1 MKKEGSKTTT
11 KKCSKA
17 AQPAEQV
24 VEQQV
29 EITEQEIK
37 IQEEM
42 ETKKTRIESDLIG
55 SREIPME
62 CYYGVQTV
70 RAIEN
75 FPITGIGLNRYPN
88 IVKYLGVIKL
98 AAAIANYE
106 TGKISKEVYEGIAKA
121 CQDVIEGKLND
132 QFPVDV
138 IQGGAGT
145 STNMNA
151 NEVIANRALEYMGYQ
166 PGQYEYCSPNDH
178 VNASQSTNDAYPC
191 ATRLAIYADH
201 LEMISH
207 LDLLISSLERK
218 AREFKDV
225 IKMGRTQLQD
235 AVPMTLGL
243 SFHAF
248 AQSLRN
254 EKEHLIHDS
263 KEFLYVN
270 MGATAIGTG
279 ICSTLEYREVCLRA
293 LRDITG
299 WDIQLA
305 KDFVQ
310 ATSDATPMLVY
321 SSALRTLCTSL
332 CKVCN
337 DLRLMSSGPRCGLGE
352 ISLPALQPGS
362 SIMPGKV
369 NPVIPEV
376 VNQICYRVMGNDHCI
391 MLGANNAQLEL
402 NVMEPVMVYALLES
416 IELMQNGFDVLR
428 TLCIDGIVANEK
440 RCKELVENSVGVITA
455 LVPVIGYKPC
465 TKLAKEA
472 IETGRG
478 VMDLVR
484 EQGLLTEE
492 QIEDA
497 MSTKRIML

>member
-1 MKKEGSKTTT
+1 MAT
-11 KKCSKA
+11 K
-17 AQPAEQV
+17 Q
-24 VEQQV
+24 
-29 EITEQEIK
+29 TR
-37 IQEEM
+37 M
-42 ETKKTRIESDLIG
+42 EFDLIG
-55 SREIPME
+55 TREIPME
-62 CYYGVQTV
+62 CKYGVQTL
-70 RAIEN
+70 RAIDN
-75 FPITGIGLNRYPN
+75 FPITGIGINRYPN
-88 IVKYLGVIKL
+88 VVKYLGVIKK
-98 AAAIANYE
+98 AAAVANYE
-106 TGKISKEVYEGIAKA
+106 TGKISKEIYEGIVKG
-121 CQDVIEGKLND
+121 CDDVIAGKYND

-151 NEVIANRALEYMGYQ
+151 NEVIANIALEYMGHQ
-166 PGQYEYCSPNDH
+166 PGQYEFCSPNDH
-178 VNASQSTNDAYPC
+178 VNGSQSTNDAYPC
-191 ATRLAIYADH
+191 AVHLAMYADH
-201 LEMISH
+201 LEMVKH
-207 LDLLISSLERK
+207 LDMLIESLEKK
-218 AREFKDV
+218 AKEFEHI

-243 SFHAF
+243 TFNAF
-248 AQSLRN
+248 AQSMKN
-254 EKEHLIHDS
+254 EKAHLLEAA
-263 KEFLYVN
+263 KELLYSN

-293 LRDITG
+293 LREITG

-492 QIEDA
+492 QIADA